1 LVVGKGTTKSRR
13 NRPMA
18 TLPRSSLIQVAR
30 PEPPIPL
37 PERITIA
44 LEALGESARE
54 GLLAFCVG
62 VGLSVVHEIF
72 EEEITQL
79 VGPRGSHDPQRRGYR
94 HGQEEIGRASCRERG
109 EIAGVDG
116 DGKKK

>member
-1 LVVGKGTTKSRR
+1 
-13 NRPMA
+13 MA

-79 VGPRGSHDPQRRGYR
+79 VGPRGRHDPERRGYR
-94 HGQEEIGRASCRERG
+94 HGQEDRQLTLGGRRGAGEKARGRHRAGGEGGRESYGLLPR
-109 EIAGVDG
+109 
-116 DGKKK
+116 